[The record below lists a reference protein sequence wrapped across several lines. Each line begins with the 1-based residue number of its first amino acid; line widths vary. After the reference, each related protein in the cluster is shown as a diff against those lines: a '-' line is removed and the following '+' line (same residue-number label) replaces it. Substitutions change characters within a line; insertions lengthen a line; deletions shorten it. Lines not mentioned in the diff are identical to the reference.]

1 MVSSSN
7 EDLDLAISYV
17 SEQLKAFG
25 FSLYPPVPGSDKAAR
40 GRCSDSF
47 NFLGCT
53 IQPNRCVP
61 SARSLD
67 KIKTDLTST
76 LSKSKAAIVEAIRTG
91 KTMDPR
97 LSHSAVLQSVGK
109 KIFGWQKSFSFC
121 TDSNPFRQLD
131 DYITSQI
138 NMYEAF
144 IFRRKTGIDPQL
156 KMAISGI
163 PSTELLHKSDR
174 ARG

>member
-1 MVSSSN
+1 
-7 EDLDLAISYV
+7 
-17 SEQLKAFG
+17 
-25 FSLYPPVPGSDKAAR
+25 
-40 GRCSDSF
+40 
-47 NFLGCT
+47 
-53 IQPNRCVP
+53 VP